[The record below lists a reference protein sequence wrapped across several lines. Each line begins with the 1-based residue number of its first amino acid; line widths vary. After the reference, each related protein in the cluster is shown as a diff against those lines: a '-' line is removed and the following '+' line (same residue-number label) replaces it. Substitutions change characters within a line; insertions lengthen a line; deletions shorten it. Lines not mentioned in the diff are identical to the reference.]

1 MFIFKMKEGIKLN
14 KRLFAFVSMV
24 VMIFAIT
31 TLSSWAGPFDTQRS
45 AEYEVGAWFPT
56 VSGAVSAV
64 DRISWKDDLAMQD
77 QGSIVVGIKLNL
89 SSTSNVQ
96 LQYASLNNSGSAAL
110 TQNRIFGNNL
120 YRTNDAVTST
130 LRWSALD
137 VDYEKN
143 FSRTDEGELNW
154 LIGVKALSATVTL
167 NDSTRNFSDSFSLN
181 QLVPQVGI
189 SGKLRVTENLIGYAK
204 LLGMT
209 GSAQNRNGS
218 VVDIDAGFRYRFNP
232 NWTAQGSYR
241 WHRTAVTS
249 NGSNNNTGEVQYGG
263 PELLFR
269 YEY

>member
-1 MFIFKMKEGIKLN
+1 MFTFKMKEEI
-14 KRLFAFVSMV
+14 RLKGRLIAFVSMAIL
-24 VMIFAIT
+24 IFAVT

-56 VSGAVSAV
+56 LSGTVGATSS
-64 DRISWKDDLAMQD
+64 ISWKNDLAMQD
-77 QGSIVVGIKLNL
+77 QGSVVLGLKLNL
-89 SSTSNVQ
+89 NSTSNVQ
-96 LQYASLNNSGSAAL
+96 LQYASLNNTGSAQL
-110 TQNRIFGNNL
+110 TQNKIFGNNL
-120 YRTNDAVTST
+120 YQTNDMVNST

-154 LIGVKALSATVTL
+154 IIGVKSLSATVTI
-167 NDSTRNFSDSFSLN
+167 NDATRSFSNSFSLS

-209 GSAQNRNGS
+209 GNANNRQGS
-218 VVDIDAGFRYRFNP
+218 VTDIDAGFRYRFNP

-241 WHRTAVTS
+241 WHRTQVTANQ
-249 NGSNNNTGEVQYGG
+249 NGGEVQYGG